1 MPTPAAGSASSSSHM
16 QDAQQAEYQ
25 VEIAE
30 LQRKLIELQENEAA
44 PNLIEEYS
52 TEVKILTALLEATQ
66 QFQEQIALRPE
77 LAENLLAG
85 GFQAES
91 FRDLYAFVYERA
103 LEVDLGGSEF
113 AQAIRRTD
121 FAALLDG

>member
-1 MPTPAAGSASSSSHM
+1 M